1 MSRKAKVSTEI
12 KVQAVEEYLNGIKS
26 LSEIGNE
33 LNVYKTSVAAWVRK
47 YRTFGK
53 DGLINKTYNTYY
65 PEQVKT
71 LAVIDYLD
79 GKGSLDDICIKYNRN
94 IIWCLC

>member
-53 DGLINKTYNTYY
+53 DGLCYGCIRIRK
-65 PEQVKT
+65 EQS
-71 LAVIDYLD
+71 Y
-79 GKGSLDDICIKYNRN
+79 
-94 IIWCLC
+94 